1 MAFREKGMKKILLLI
16 VLLPLS
22 LFAQDV
28 ESVLDRAVDVL
39 KNDAAVEMDYAYT
52 VYDDDNEAVYNDRGV
67 MKLDNERYS
76 LLMDEM
82 KVWCDGKTQWSY
94 MKEID
99 EVYITTADSD
109 EAQNLSPLYIIEKY
123 KKEYSVTCA
132 EKGACRL
139 VTMSAA
145 DPDAEVSRVELLIN
159 NKDFRLAGIV
169 IYMQSQGRVEV
180 MLDNYKAKCNFGK
193 KEYECPLEEF
203 STAEIVDMR

>member
-16 VLLPLS
+16 VMLPLS

-132 EKGACRL
+132 EKGVCRL
-139 VTMSAA
+139 VTMSAV